1 MLKLPFCIVDG
12 GNYIMIKK
20 IILLVL
26 IGALAISVLP
36 VYADIFSDISDSE
49 YKEEIEQLK
58 KHKWVY

>member
-1 MLKLPFCIVDG
+1 
-12 GNYIMIKK
+12 MIKK

-36 VYADIFSDISDSE
+36 AYADIFSDISDSE

-58 KHKWVY
+58 TLLAIVTAEQNKE